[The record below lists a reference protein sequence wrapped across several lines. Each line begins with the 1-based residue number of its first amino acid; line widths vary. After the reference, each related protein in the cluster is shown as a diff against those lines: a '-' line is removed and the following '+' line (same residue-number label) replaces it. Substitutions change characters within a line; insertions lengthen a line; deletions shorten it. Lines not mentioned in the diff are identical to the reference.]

1 MYYPDYIFSINEDQT
16 RRNMREYE
24 RRRKAWYDK
33 AIELFPDYYNRNLIE
48 RVRILAP
55 QIDAAC
61 GFSL

>member
-33 AIELFPDYYNRNLIE
+33 ALEMSPDYYQRNIIE

-55 QIDAAC
+55 QIDAAI
-61 GFSL
+61 GFSI